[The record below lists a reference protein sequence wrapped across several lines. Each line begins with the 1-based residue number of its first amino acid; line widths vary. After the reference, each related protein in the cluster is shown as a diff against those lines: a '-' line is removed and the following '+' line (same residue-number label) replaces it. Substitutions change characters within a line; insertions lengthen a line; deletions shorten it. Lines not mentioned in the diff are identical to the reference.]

1 MYRRVMPGLALCALV
16 PFFCIASSFVFVLG
30 LLEVLGMLEVLH
42 LLEFPYILLETRSA
56 RYGHDKSNV
65 TPCLVSFVKVKL

>member
-16 PFFCIASSFVFVLG
+16 PFLCIASSFVFVLG

-42 LLEFPYILLETRSA
+42 LLEFPYIFFG